1 MSTVDNEK
9 DSASLP
15 DFSEDDIP
23 EEIQAL
29 LESVPKEKRKNAE
42 RLVIEKT
49 FGMMGIAQMS
59 QENEIA
65 KKITENHISSFLDGT
80 REQMQNDY
88 KERHEKKIFT
98 LVLVFFA
105 LCFFIT
111 VIILLKDK
119 PDILEKVIYSVS
131 GLVAGAFGGYGFGR
145 HQNKD
150 DD

>member
-49 FGMMGIAQMS
+49 FGMMGIGQMS

-65 KKITENHISSFLDGT
+65 KKITENHISTFLDSS

-98 LVLVFFA
+98 VVLVFLA
-105 LCFFIT
+105 LCFFIA

-119 PDILEKVIYSVS
+119 PDILEKVIYSVA
-131 GLVAGAFGGYGFGR
+131 GLVAGAFGGYGLGR
-145 HQNKD
+145 HQSKD